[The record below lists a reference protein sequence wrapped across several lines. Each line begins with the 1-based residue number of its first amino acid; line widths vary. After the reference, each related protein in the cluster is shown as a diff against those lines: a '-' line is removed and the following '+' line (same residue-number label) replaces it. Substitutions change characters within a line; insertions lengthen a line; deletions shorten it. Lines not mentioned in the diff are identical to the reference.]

1 MKHQAL
7 KGAKPN
13 VKCLTRFICGIS
25 MPLFKKA
32 KVCQLD
38 DFAALTDCPYYEELE
53 PATSTQGQCIFLP
66 APQYS
71 LSLIAADC
79 IRTVASAVMIKP
91 LRPGQM
97 AS

>member
-38 DFAALTDCPYYEELE
+38 DFAALTH
-53 PATSTQGQCIFLP
+53 AQRGK
-66 APQYS
+66 
-71 LSLIAADC
+71 IAYRA
-79 IRTVASAVMIKP
+79 
-91 LRPGQM
+91 G
-97 AS
+97 